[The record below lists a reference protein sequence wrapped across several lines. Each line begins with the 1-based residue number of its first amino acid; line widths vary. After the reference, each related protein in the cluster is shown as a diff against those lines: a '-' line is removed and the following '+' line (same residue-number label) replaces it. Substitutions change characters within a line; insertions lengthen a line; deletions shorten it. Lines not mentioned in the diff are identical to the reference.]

1 MSAPFADQTPARV
14 PGILN
19 NIASELHLNGHLVS
33 TGWIDEG
40 SPGNSLF
47 IHISVPCLQKDH
59 HCRVVSYNAGVQI
72 ISEVSCCSS
81 TPLTAV
87 LVVDGLRSRRAGVGL
102 VTPAVSAW

>member
-47 IHISVPCLQKDH
+47 IHISYWWSMDFDH
-59 HCRVVSYNAGVQI
+59 VGQVWVWLHQQFRHG
-72 ISEVSCCSS
+72 
-81 TPLTAV
+81 
-87 LVVDGLRSRRAGVGL
+87 DGLDVDFGNTMTNLESGQKK
-102 VTPAVSAW
+102 